1 VASLSR
7 LMMGE
12 LHIQGSFLPPVLQPY
27 HVSFEGTSKHEEI
40 SEAAIK
46 NKIAAASGSK
56 SFVL

>member
-1 VASLSR
+1 
-7 LMMGE
+7 MMGI
-12 LHIQGSFLPPVLQPY
+12 LHTHRSFLSPVQPY